1 MEALKIIKMVLLQN
15 LLKAIADLLRLR
27 GTI

>member
-1 MEALKIIKMVLLQN
+1 MEAVKIIKMVLLQN